1 MKRQI
6 TLWGTRTFGIVLL
19 VVATQH
25 WGTPVYK
32 QYFTPKKVEVFVP
45 TAKVRE
51 GTFTVSFHEI
61 GTLSA
66 KLSVPVISEITGK
79 IISIVPEGTD
89 IKPGDMLVEL
99 DTTEIDKEVRNQELG
114 YQNALSEVKR
124 AELDLD
130 LLKESNKTDMDK
142 AKAQFDFDETELKRA
157 EKELVK
163 QKTLADDKLIPRSK
177 VDDAELAVRVKEL
190 AVQKGKMDLA
200 LKEKECKSK
209 YQQNVAQVEKVRF
222 NAGMSKRSFDDAK
235 SRISRALIKAP
246 SGGMVILGT
255 FWRDGRQKYKVGDM
269 VERRQMVCDI
279 PDLSKMQVKVKVGEA
294 DAPKVHT
301 KQSVIVRL
309 EAIPNKIYHG
319 IVESVSPLATES
331 MFWEPGATPG
341 RRNFEV
347 IIAIK
352 EADPKTIKPGMTAD
366 TEFVCDTIK
375 KSVYVPLEAVNE
387 RNGKTYCFVKEGK
400 RYKSC
405 QVKTGKQN
413 DNFICIKK
421 GLKVGQFVA
430 LRDPTKPL
438 DGQEKDKSDQ
448 DMDKK
453 DEKQAPPMPVAEK
466 K

>member
-6 TLWGTRTFGIVLL
+6 TIWGTRTFGIVLL
-19 VVATQH
+19 VLATQH
-25 WGTPVYK
+25 WGTPLYK

-45 TAKVRE
+45 TAKVHE
-51 GTFTVSFHEI
+51 GAFTVSFHEM

-130 LLKESNKTDMDK
+130 LLKESNKTDMEK
-142 AKAQFDFDETELKRA
+142 ALAQFNFDKTELERA
-157 EKELVK
+157 KKELEK
-163 QKTLADDKLIPRSK
+163 QTRLADDKLIPRSK

-190 AVQKGKMDLA
+190 AVQKGQMDLT

-209 YQQNVAQVEKVRF
+209 EQQNVAQVEKVKF
-222 NAGMSKRSFDDAK
+222 NAGMSKRSFDDAT

-319 IVESVSPLATES
+319 TIESVSPLATES

-352 EADPKTIKPGMTAD
+352 EADPKSIKPGMTAD
-366 TEFVCDTIK
+366 AEFICDTIK
-375 KSVYVPLEAVNE
+375 KSIYVPLEAVNE

-400 RYKSC
+400 RYKC
-405 QVKTGKQN
+405 CLVKTGKQN

-421 GLKVGQFVA
+421 GLSVGQYVA
-430 LRDPTKPL
+430 LRDPTKPI
-438 DGQEKDKSDQ
+438 DGQEKDTSDQ
-448 DMDKK
+448 EINKTKEKK
-453 DEKQAPPMPVAEK
+453 APPMPVAEK